1 MLLDFLIFFV
11 IGCGSG
17 WPLLIMIYIIIII
30 IIMFLSIV
38 YAAAGSNVKSVRS
51 RLSFTERDVVEG
63 GMRARGPTA
72 RAATMFFFCFDL
84 LQCFSACFL
93 FLFVFFLLLPLQ
105 LRTTSRGGVAFI
117 SA

>member
-17 WPLLIMIYIIIII
+17 WPLLIMIYIIIIII

-72 RAATMFFFCFDL
+72 RAATMFFF
-84 LQCFSACFL
+84 L
-93 FLFVFFLLLPLQ
+93 F
-105 LRTTSRGGVAFI
+105 
-117 SA
+117 